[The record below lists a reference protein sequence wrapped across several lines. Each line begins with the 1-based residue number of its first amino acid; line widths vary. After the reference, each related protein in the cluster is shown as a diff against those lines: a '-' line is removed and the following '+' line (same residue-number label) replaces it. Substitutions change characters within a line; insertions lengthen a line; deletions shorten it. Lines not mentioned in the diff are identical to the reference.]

1 MAKIVSL
8 CWGLDPFPKY
18 PGEIIWAA
26 LDCWSNPGCAS
37 QTLRRLT
44 ASCSRPRPGP
54 QELCPRVHRKR
65 GRQPLSD
72 SGLDQRQPLSDS
84 GGSASSPF
92 PKTPPCGTL
101 PHGCPE
107 THSGLRCHL
116 SFQQRPPLRA
126 LSKITSPLSLCPFS
140 CFDFLSGISFQS
152 SRIALRKG
160 MKFCVLLSWFSS
172 SPHSCSLF
180 LLFVGSLIHT
190 SDVCAQRIIRI
201 YNIL

>member
-1 MAKIVSL
+1 MLQTLPGPPRSCAHESTGRGAGSL
-8 CWGLDPFPKY
+8 CLTQ
-18 PGEIIWAA
+18 
-26 LDCWSNPGCAS
+26 DCTS
-37 QTLRRLT
+37 
-44 ASCSRPRPGP
+44 
-54 QELCPRVHRKR
+54 E
-65 GRQPLSD
+65 GR
-72 SGLDQRQPLSDS
+72 S